1 MLLCSHFQ
9 CILKNQTDAF
19 NQLFIFSFKGCR
31 QFWMEHFKEKQRKQ
45 LLVIYHQSII
55 TLLIHVMLLL
65 FNREKLLN
73 WKE

>member
-1 MLLCSHFQ
+1 
-9 CILKNQTDAF
+9 
-19 NQLFIFSFKGCR
+19 
-31 QFWMEHFKEKQRKQ
+31 MEHFKEKQRKQ